1 MEEPDGF
8 YRSDTNHLSKVNKL
22 RVIRSSWFSW
32 FGLKYIS
39 TLAEY
44 VSAELD
50 FKYGKARIWMALERT
65 NNILKTS
72 SVFSFQ
78 TNDQIIV
85 FLIGLYMWSQK
96 KSPGDILASAKNKI
110 SSNADNG
117 RQAISPTI
125 MAPAPGLPD
134 RNKVWILW
142 YGMNFVF
149 IVESVILIDLNM
161 TGSVLNEPL
170 LTNLVQTKF

>member
-1 MEEPDGF
+1 MSARWLPQA
-8 YRSDTNHLSKVNKL
+8 N
-22 RVIRSSWFSW
+22 
-32 FGLKYIS
+32 IS
-39 TLAEY
+39 
-44 VSAELD
+44 
-50 FKYGKARIWMALERT
+50 
-65 NNILKTS
+65 LKTS
-72 SVFSFQ
+72 LISLFK

-134 RNKVWILW
+134 RNKV
-142 YGMNFVF
+142 
-149 IVESVILIDLNM
+149 
-161 TGSVLNEPL
+161 
-170 LTNLVQTKF
+170 